1 MPDMLRTAATVLW
14 KDLRI
19 EMRTRDAIGAAFVFS
34 LLTMVIF
41 NFALDANTP
50 EMRRLAA
57 GFFWVAFAFSGTLA
71 LNRSFALEKESGAG
85 RALIFAPVDP
95 AGVYL
100 GKFFANALFLFITQV
115 IVLPAFIIFFDA
127 TVVSDRWWALAASF
141 VLGSTAFASVGTLF
155 AAVAANTR
163 MRELMLPLL
172 FLPITV
178 PALIGAVETTAFAL
192 GGTASAAFWFKLLV
206 VYDVVFVTVS
216 IMIFEFA
223 LEE

>member
-1 MPDMLRTAATVLW
+1 MLRTASVILW

-19 EMRTRDAIGAAFVFS
+19 ELRTRDAIGAALVFS
-34 LLTMVIF
+34 LLVLVIF
-41 NFALDANTP
+41 NFALDTNTP

-85 RALIFAPVDP
+85 RALVFAPVDA

-100 GKFFANALFLFITQV
+100 GKFFANVVFLLITQLT
-115 IVLPAFIIFFDA
+115 VLPAFIVFFDA
-127 TVVSDRWWALAASF
+127 SIVPDRAWALAASF
-141 VLGSTAFASVGTLF
+141 VLGSVAFASVGTLF
-155 AAVAANTR
+155 SAVASNTR

-172 FLPITV
+172 FLPVTV
-178 PALIGAVETTAFAL
+178 PALIASVETTSFAL
-192 GGTASAAFWFKLLV
+192 GASDDAGSWFRLLI

-216 IMIFEFA
+216 LLIFEYA

>member
-1 MPDMLRTAATVLW
+1 MLRTASTVLW

-19 EMRTRDAIGAAFVFS
+19 EMRTRDAIGAALVFS

-41 NFALDANTP
+41 NFALDTNTP

-100 GKFFANALFLFITQV
+100 GKFFANALFLLATQV

-127 TVVSDRWWALAASF
+127 TIVPDRWWALASSF
-141 VLGSTAFASVGTLF
+141 LLGSIGFGAAGTLF
-155 AAVAANTR
+155 SAVAANTR

-172 FLPITV
+172 FLPVTV
-178 PALIGAVETTAFAL
+178 PALIGAVETTSFAL
-192 GGTASAAFWFKLLV
+192 GASQSAAFWFRLLI
-206 VYDVVFVTVS
+206 VYDIVFVTVS
-216 IMIFEFA
+216 VMIFEFA

>member
-1 MPDMLRTAATVLW
+1 MFHTARTVLW

-19 EMRTRDAIGAAFVFS
+19 EMRTRDAVGAALVFS

-41 NFALDANTP
+41 NFALDTNTP

-95 AGVYL
+95 AGVFL
-100 GKFFANALFLFITQV
+100 GKFLANALFLLMTQI

-127 TVVSDRWWALAASF
+127 TIVASRWWALVSSF
-141 VLGSTAFASVGTLF
+141 LLGSIGFGAAGTLF
-155 AAVAANTR
+155 SAVASNTR

-178 PALIGAVETTAFAL
+178 PALIGAVETTSFAL
-192 GGTASAAFWFKLLV
+192 GASNSATFWWRLLI
-206 VYDVVFVTVS
+206 VYDIVFVTVS
-216 IMIFEFA
+216 LLVFEFA

>member
-1 MPDMLRTAATVLW
+1 MTVLRTAATILW

-19 EMRTRDAIGAAFVFS
+19 ETRTRDAVGAALVFS
-34 LLTMVIF
+34 LITMVIF
-41 NFALDANTP
+41 NFALDTNTP

-100 GKFFANALFLFITQV
+100 GKFLANALFLLVTQV
-115 IVLPAFIIFFDA
+115 IVLPAFVVFFN
-127 TVVSDRWWALAASF
+127 TGVVGDRWWALAASF
-141 VLGSTAFASVGTLF
+141 VLGAAGFSAAGTLVS
-155 AAVAANTR
+155 AVTSGTR

-172 FLPITV
+172 FLPVTV
-178 PALIGAVETTAFAL
+178 PALIAAVETTAFAL
-192 GGTASAAFWFKLLV
+192 GATDSASFWFRLLI
-206 VYDVVFVTVS
+206 VYDIVFVTVS
-216 IMIFEFA
+216 LLIFEFV

>member
-1 MPDMLRTAATVLW
+1 MLRTASVILW

-19 EMRTRDAIGAAFVFS
+19 EMRTRDAIGAALVFS
-34 LLTMVIF
+34 LLVMVIF

-85 RALIFAPVDP
+85 RALLFAPVDA

-100 GKFFANALFLFITQV
+100 GKFLANVVFLLITQLT
-115 IVLPAFIIFFDA
+115 VLPAFIVFFDA
-127 TVVSDRWWALAASF
+127 SIVPDRWWALVASF
-141 VLGSTAFASVGTLF
+141 LLGSVAFASVGTLF
-155 AAVAANTR
+155 SAVASNTR
-163 MRELMLPLL
+163 MRELLLPLL

-178 PALIGAVETTAFAL
+178 PALIASVETTSYAL
-192 GGTASAAFWFKLLV
+192 GATDAAGSWFRLLIV
-206 VYDVVFVTVS
+206 FDVVFVTVS
-216 IMIFEFA
+216 LLIFEYA

>member
-1 MPDMLRTAATVLW
+1 MLRTAATVLW

-19 EMRTRDAIGAAFVFS
+19 EMRTRDAVGAALVFS

-41 NFALDANTP
+41 NFALDTNTP

-100 GKFFANALFLFITQV
+100 GKFLANALFLLITQL

-127 TVVSDRWWALAASF
+127 TVVADRWWALAASF
-141 VLGSTAFASVGTLF
+141 VLGSIAFAAVGTLF
-155 AAVAANTR
+155 SAVAVNTR

-172 FLPITV
+172 SLPVTV

-192 GGTASAAFWFKLLV
+192 GGTDSASFWFRLLV

-216 IMIFEFA
+216 LLIFEFV

>member
-1 MPDMLRTAATVLW
+1 MLRTAGTVLW

-34 LLTMVIF
+34 LLTIVIF
-41 NFALDANTP
+41 NFALDTNTP
-50 EMRRLAA
+50 EMRRLAS

-100 GKFFANALFLFITQV
+100 GKFFANVLFLLATQV
-115 IVLPAFIIFFDA
+115 IVLPFFIMFFDA
-127 TVVSDRWWALAASF
+127 NIVGDRWWALVSSF
-141 VLGSTAFASVGTLF
+141 LLGSIGFGAAGTLF
-155 AAVAANTR
+155 SAVASNTR

-172 FLPITV
+172 FLPVTV
-178 PALIGAVETTAFAL
+178 PALIGAVETTSFAL
-192 GGTASAAFWFKLLV
+192 GASQSATFWFRLLI
-206 VYDVVFVTVS
+206 VYDIVFVTVS
-216 IMIFEFA
+216 VMIFEYA

>member
-1 MPDMLRTAATVLW
+1 MWRTASVVLW

-19 EMRTRDAIGAAFVFS
+19 EMRTRDAIGAALVFS
-34 LLTMVIF
+34 LLVMVIF
-41 NFALDANTP
+41 NFALDTNTP

-85 RALIFAPVDP
+85 RALIFAPVDA

-100 GKFFANALFLFITQV
+100 GKFLANAVFLLITQI

-127 TVVSDRWWALAASF
+127 SVVPERWWALVVSF
-141 VLGSTAFASVGTLF
+141 LLGSAGFSAVGTLF
-155 AAVAANTR
+155 SAVASNTR

-172 FLPITV
+172 FLPVTI
-178 PALIGAVETTAFAL
+178 PALIAAVETTSFAL
-192 GGTASAAFWFKLLV
+192 GATDSAGFWFRLLV
-206 VYDVVFVTVS
+206 VYDVVFITVS
-216 IMIFEFA
+216 LMIFEYA

>member
-1 MPDMLRTAATVLW
+1 MLRTASVILW

-19 EMRTRDAIGAAFVFS
+19 EMRTRDAVGAALVFS

-57 GFFWVAFAFSGTLA
+57 GFFWVAFAFSGTLS

-85 RALIFAPVDP
+85 RAMVFAPVDA

-100 GKFFANALFLFITQV
+100 GKFLANAVFLLVTQIT
-115 IVLPAFIIFFDA
+115 VLPAFIVFFDA
-127 TVVSDRWWALAASF
+127 SIVADRWWALTASF
-141 VLGSTAFASVGTLF
+141 LLGSVGFGAVGTLF
-155 AAVAANTR
+155 SAVASNTR

-172 FLPITV
+172 FLPVTV
-178 PALIGAVETTAFAL
+178 PALIAAVETTSFAL
-192 GGTASAAFWFKLLV
+192 GATDSAGFWFRLLI
-206 VYDVVFVTVS
+206 VYDVVFLTVS
-216 IMIFEFA
+216 LLIFEFA